1 MDNLQIRYIY
11 QPQLFENKEILFQY
25 PSAKEIE
32 SFNSLK
38 LEKMQRILV
47 PSSVKKNV
55 LDSAGLIE
63 FKDYIYE
70 QYINKKLVIIYG
82 NCHTTVIS
90 AYLNGCREFNE
101 EYVIY
106 EIKPIHTIT
115 NSNYFNIPVFKYCDL
130 FIHQSIQNKN
140 RYGEEYCS
148 ERVIEKL
155 NPNCRILSIPNVY
168 HLPICFFPQYSSK
181 SEFKRRDG
189 SAVFFRDKLLD
200 AASEKGWSYR
210 KTVHDYWDC
219 KHFKKEELDDKL
231 MKFLKKV
238 EEREKEWD
246 IKCLEFIKENYQ
258 KNQLFYDPNHPTNFF
273 LKYISEE
280 ILKELEI
287 SFDRKEWDKI
297 NPHSLTG
304 YQMPILPEVKENF
317 KMVFKEN
324 DEFRKDSYCKVRLG
338 KMGGGMIISSSILL
352 VHGKMKMLKK
362 LVIV

>member
-1 MDNLQIRYIY
+1 M
-11 QPQLFENKEILFQY
+11 
-25 PSAKEIE
+25 
-32 SFNSLK
+32 
-38 LEKMQRILV
+38 
-47 PSSVKKNV
+47 
-55 LDSAGLIE
+55 
-63 FKDYIYE
+63 
-70 QYINKKLVIIYG
+70 
-82 NCHTTVIS
+82 
-90 AYLNGCREFNE
+90 
-101 EYVIY
+101 
-106 EIKPIHTIT
+106 
-115 NSNYFNIPVFKYCDL
+115 
-130 FIHQSIQNKN
+130 
-140 RYGEEYCS
+140 
-148 ERVIEKL
+148 
-155 NPNCRILSIPNVY
+155 PNVY

-338 KMGGGMIISSSILL
+338 KMGGGDDYIKQYLACTWQNEDVKKVSYRLKWRF
-352 VHGKMKMLKK
+352 VYYCMKVYNRFFK
-362 LVIV
+362 LFHSMC